1 MAISKNNKR
10 NRKGKIY
17 LSHNEWKKR
26 QNMFKLGLRLARNE
40 EMKRQAMEAIVAAQG
55 DNKPQ
60 VEAPV
65 EKPINTDELVHGSEW
80 WSKDGKK

>member
-17 LSHNEWKKR
+17 LSHKEWKKR
-26 QNMFKLGLRLARNE
+26 QNIFKLDLRLARNE

-55 DNKPQ
+55 ASKPQ
-60 VEAPV
+60 VEEPV
-65 EKPINTDELVHGSEW
+65 NTDELVHGSDW